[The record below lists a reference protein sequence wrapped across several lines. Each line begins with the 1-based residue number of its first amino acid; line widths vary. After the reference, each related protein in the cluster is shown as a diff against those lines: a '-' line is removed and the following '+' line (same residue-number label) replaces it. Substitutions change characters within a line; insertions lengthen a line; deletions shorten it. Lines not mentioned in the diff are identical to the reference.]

1 MDTVTLH
8 VHRFSCGR
16 DAQASSCDPRVWT
29 VYVAWTGRQ
38 IKKTPTGA
46 ANVSL
51 RRVRSRRVAS
61 CAPESPPSP
70 AASPDYESP
79 RTSPCVQDPDQ
90 WHSSPDRQH
99 KKHLRTTHCSVSARL
114 GRNAGRLLPLAQLA
128 LLRLGACLHAWWPL
142 MAHLDAL
149 RGCSIGCR
157 GASTARL
164 ARCRTAAPRPAL
176 QSFLLLPPLR
186 RYTSHALRS

>member
-16 DAQASSCDPRVWT
+16 DAQAKTSSCDPSVWT
-29 VYVAWTGRQ
+29 VHVAWTGRQ

-79 RTSPCVQDPDQ
+79 RTSPCVQDPDHWQ
-90 WHSSPDRQH
+90 PCHGPSLHRWHP
-99 KKHLRTTHCSVSARL
+99 
-114 GRNAGRLLPLAQLA
+114 GRSHSTVCPYGVQLIAVGAA
-128 LLRLGACLHAWWPL
+128 LSRVC
-142 MAHLDAL
+142 
-149 RGCSIGCR
+149 RGCLWDWRWIIHCVSRLDPASLGYRLSCPCR
-157 GASTARL
+157 I
-164 ARCRTAAPRPAL
+164 CCCN
-176 QSFLLLPPLR
+176 LLN
-186 RYTSHALRS
+186 RYLLD